1 MGNGV
6 VYEQRQNASAADLP
20 LLNSAADSEVRWVL
34 GIARI
39 KCVSPLGP
47 WTRRNGVLRC
57 DQENLDRAAGV
68 MRTASDVLR
77 VVHHHVRVAPDRKRL
92 NDVRKATQTLTHE
105 LRSAIFQATG
115 LFE

>member
-1 MGNGV
+1 MGDGV

-20 LLNSAADSEVRWVL
+20 LLNSAADSEVRRVF

-57 DQENLDRAAGV
+57 DKEKLNAATGV
-68 MRTASDVLR
+68 MSGATDVL
-77 VVHHHVRVAPDRKRL
+77 
-92 NDVRKATQTLTHE
+92 
-105 LRSAIFQATG
+105 
-115 LFE
+115 